1 MTGVF
6 IVTHMESL
14 LSRYC
19 FIDLKLEQ
27 FPCRKINQSFG
38 IPYHSTAWILSL
50 HPFIQTKRSICWF
63 GLSCPFANLLIL
75 RTSSWASLLSDFG
88 WQENVDLL
96 FLPLSLGKKIM
107 GQVGKPGP
115 LIIASISV
123 MISLCHPLILHRCS
137 APSLVFVALPNPHFC
152 KLEII
157 SSLQQWVNNPSCT
170 F

>member
-14 LSRYC
+14 LSHYC

-75 RTSSWASLLSDFG
+75 RTSSWASLLSDFS
-88 WQENVDLL
+88 QRENVDLL
-96 FLPLSLGKKIM
+96 FLLLSLGNKI
-107 GQVGKPGP
+107 KE
-115 LIIASISV
+115 A
-123 MISLCHPLILHRCS
+123 R
-137 APSLVFVALPNPHFC
+137 
-152 KLEII
+152 LEH
-157 SSLQQWVNNPSCT
+157 SSLPSSLPWQTILSAQSRIGAERLSNTISYNVICT
-170 F
+170 TVSHQ